1 MKKGDA
7 SRTALSWRN
16 LYNNTR
22 TVRNQTLS
30 WPGETG
36 PLLPFCSVLRV
47 YFLLAITPYIE
58 GIRLERKAGLLTL
71 FHISGTFPPLG
82 SGVVARVHNGTHS
95 CGTVEDL
102 HLVPFLIA
110 SIANLCAA
118 KLRIFYELTK
128 KSHLFYQK
136 ICVIR
141 QNCLILQRK

>member
-1 MKKGDA
+1 MLRAPPFPEETYIIIHVRLGIKPCHDRAKRGLC
-7 SRTALSWRN
+7 SHSAL
-16 LYNNTR
+16 L
-22 TVRNQTLS
+22 
-30 WPGETG
+30 
-36 PLLPFCSVLRV
+36 LRV

-95 CGTVEDL
+95 CGTVGDL